1 MNVSKNTQS
10 TISPFPSMNAHR
22 QNEKVVRYSILLPGK
37 LLYLATFDSLLVIKD
52 WKIFYLDAGSVTL
65 LVLLYY

>member
-22 QNEKVVRYSILLPGK
+22 QNEKVVRYYILLPGK

-52 WKIFYLDAGSVTL
+52 
-65 LVLLYY
+65 